1 MKLPEF
7 FKKYKWYL
15 LIGILVG
22 IILGVVFWLFN
33 KNNPKV
39 EEIKIETINSPF
51 VYQDEVITFS
61 EYKGTIEIPSS
72 LYVYKTSEPDYKM
85 VENFVRRFSQVKTEI
100 SDDVY
105 LWSFSGST
113 VTYTV
118 SSSLVFLTSEKGL
131 VTDIK
136 IGAKADVKSF
146 LLEYFGIKDAEISD
160 SISLGNGK
168 NEYKGYYK
176 SDTLQYGSL
185 YLDGYAV
192 DIVADNSKIYS
203 LSILM
208 LTPDYV
214 SKYQQMP
221 TSSLANV
228 ISNARET
235 YTKYLSYDENYEKQ
249 YPIIQASSKLK
260 SVDIK
265 KANYKYAFISHDN
278 EYIIPLYEISGDGQ
292 LVDSQGN
299 KYWSDVLTY
308 LCALDRTYLK
318 KVEPFL
324 KNNILL
330 DQGE

>member
-15 LIGILVG
+15 VIGVSIG
-22 IILGVVFWLFN
+22 IILGVIFWIYN

-39 EEIKIETINSPF
+39 EDIKIESINSPF
-51 VYQDEVITFS
+51 VYQDDVITFS
-61 EYKGTIEIPSS
+61 EYKGIVDIPSS

-105 LWSFSGST
+105 LWSFSDST
-113 VTYTV
+113 VTYSI
-118 SSSLVFLTSEKGL
+118 SSSLVFLTSSKGL

-136 IGAKADVKSF
+136 IGAKTDVKSF
-146 LLEYFGIKDAEISD
+146 LFEYFGIKDAEISD

-221 TSSLANV
+221 TTALSNV
-228 ISNARET
+228 VSNAHET

-260 SVDIK
+260 AVDIK
-265 KANYKYAFISHDN
+265 KVGYKYAFISHDN
-278 EYIIPLYEISGDGQ
+278 EYVIPLYEISGDGQ

>member
-15 LIGILVG
+15 IIGAIVG
-22 IILGVVFWLFN
+22 IILGIVFWLYN

-39 EEIKIETINSPF
+39 VETPIASINSPF
-51 VYQDEVITFS
+51 VYQDEILTFS
-61 EYKGTIEIPSS
+61 EYAGIVEIPSS
-72 LYVYKTSEPDYKM
+72 LEVYKTTEPDYSM
-85 VENFVRRFSQVKTEI
+85 TENFVRRFSQVKTEI

-105 LWSFSGST
+105 MWGFSDSI
-113 VTYTV
+113 VTY
-118 SSSLVFLTSEKGL
+118 SISNSLVFLTSSKGL

-136 IGAKADVKSF
+136 IGTKTDVRSF
-146 LLEYFGIKDAEISD
+146 LLEYFGIKDTNITDVVE
-160 SISLGNGK
+160 LGNGK

-176 SDTLQYGSL
+176 SDSLQYGSL

-192 DIVADNSKIYS
+192 DIVSDNSKIYS

-221 TSSLANV
+221 TSTLTTVMAN
-228 ISNARET
+228 AHET
-235 YTKYLSYDENYEKQ
+235 YTKYLSYDKNYEKQ

-265 KANYKYAFISHDN
+265 KASYKYVFISHDN
-278 EYIIPLYEISGDGQ
+278 EYILPLYEVSGDGQ
-292 LVDSQGN
+292 LVDSQGS
-299 KYWSDVLTY
+299 KYWASVLVY
-308 LCALDRTYLK
+308 LCALDRAHLN

-330 DQGE
+330 DQGN